1 MRQTKTQSPPKP
13 DGRIHAVHILSVGAF
28 GQAVAE
34 ALGGLLPDVSETRAD
49 LNYPP
54 HPAFWPV
61 ARIQLLA
68 AWRPVPRLSRLLDEM
83 SHAWR
88 TPFVEAV
95 IETPNLRVGP
105 VVVPGF
111 GACHACA
118 ERRAV
123 QHSPRPEEH
132 RALREFYDTN
142 PQQGPQGFLP
152 VFAEIA
158 AVRLA
163 QFVRQLE
170 GDPAAVA
177 GRVWLLNTIHRYAVS
192 SEVVGVHGCPR
203 CGLKRNEATRSF
215 VALRREV
222 ADLLALDAAD
232 GLTEAQDAAEPV
244 AAA

>member
-1 MRQTKTQSPPKP
+1 MS
-13 DGRIHAVHILSVGAF
+13 
-28 GQAVAE
+28 
-34 ALGGLLPDVSETRAD
+34 GL
-49 LNYPP
+49 
-54 HPAFWPV
+54 
-61 ARIQLLA
+61 
-68 AWRPVPRLSRLLDEM
+68 
-83 SHAWR
+83 
-88 TPFVEAV
+88 
-95 IETPNLRVGP
+95 
-105 VVVPGF
+105 VVPGF

-132 RALREFYDTN
+132 RALREFYDAN

-203 CGLKRNEATRSF
+203 CVGSSATKPRAASSPCAARRPTCSRSTPRT
-215 VALRREV
+215 A
-222 ADLLALDAAD
+222 
-232 GLTEAQDAAEPV
+232 
-244 AAA
+244 